1 MSWTRDAWEEVSNQ
15 TVIKG
20 FRKCGFRN
28 KAQYED
34 VQTLDQ
40 DEDEEFPNLVKEL
53 ADDFDLDDYVNFG
66 KDIASSISAVDV
78 GSISWRQEI
87 WKEITEKHENPAEDV
102 TDLTSNEDV
111 DEEIE
116 DPKRIKSASDAL

>member
-1 MSWTRDAWEEVSNQ
+1 M
-15 TVIKG
+15 
-20 FRKCGFRN
+20 
-28 KAQYED
+28 
-34 VQTLDQ
+34 QTLDQ

-87 WKEITEKHENPAEDV
+87 
-102 TDLTSNEDV
+102 
-111 DEEIE
+111 
-116 DPKRIKSASDAL
+116 

>member
-1 MSWTRDAWEEVSNQ
+1 M
-15 TVIKG
+15 
-20 FRKCGFRN
+20 
-28 KAQYED
+28 
-34 VQTLDQ
+34 QTLDQ
-40 DEDEEFPNLVKEL
+40 DENEEFPNLVKEL

-87 WKEITEKHENPAEDV
+87 WKEITEKHENPVEDV